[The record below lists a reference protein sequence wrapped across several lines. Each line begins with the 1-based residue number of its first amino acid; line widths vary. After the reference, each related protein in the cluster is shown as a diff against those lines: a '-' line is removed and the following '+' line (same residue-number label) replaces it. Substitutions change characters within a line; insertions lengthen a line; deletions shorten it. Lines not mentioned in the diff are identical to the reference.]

1 MVEAYENRAERRFPS
16 DAEWTKIMQT
26 AAHVWKSG
34 MAKDYGLLTESAAI
48 LVMLKGWELGLGLMA
63 SLDHIRI
70 VHGRP
75 SPSAECME
83 GLARAK
89 VRGVTFTWVATGG
102 DGTATVRAF
111 RPGHETVEVTYT
123 KEDAERG
130 GVYSRNQNYGKWPA
144 AMFRAGAMRQVVRLL
159 FSDIL
164 LGFDDVFAS
173 PEESPAPALP
183 AAQVP
188 AQLVSP
194 PASEGVSGA
203 LSGSVAKRLA
213 LQGEAKPEPAA
224 LPPAPP
230 VVEAKPASV
239 EEPPAGRE
247 PGDDE
252 EDYDDGPPMEPEDKP
267 FPFTTGTY
275 AGKSLSDLSRQADFR
290 RLYNGY
296 IKAASDAQGL
306 GNADLAAEKRE
317 WAGRVAD
324 WADYRKVDLGPEK
337 AIT

>member
-89 VRGVTFTWVATGG
+89 VRGVTFTWLTTGA

-111 RPGHETVEVTYT
+111 RPGHESVEVTYT

-164 LGFDDVFAS
+164 LGFDDVFA
-173 PEESPAPALP
+173 EEQPAPALP
-183 AAQVP
+183 PTQVP
-188 AQLVSP
+188 ARALAST
-194 PASEGVSGA
+194 PAEVPA
-203 LSGSVAKRLA
+203 LSSSVAKRLA
-213 LQGEAKPEPAA
+213 VQGESRPEPAA

-230 VVEAKPASV
+230 VVESKP
-239 EEPPAGRE
+239 EPISAPGRE

-252 EDYDDGPPMEPEDKP
+252 EEYDERAPMEPEDKP

-275 AGKSLSDLSRQADFR
+275 AGKRLSDLSRQADFR

-296 IKAASDAQGL
+296 IKAAADAHGL
-306 GNADLAAEKRE
+306 GNTDLAAEKRE

-324 WADYRKVDLGPEK
+324 WADYRRVELGPEK
-337 AIT
+337 TIT